1 MTKIQIEKMALRN
14 FKGVPSAEYDF
25 GQLTDITGGNGS
37 GKSTIYEAYLWC
49 LFDKNASGNKPK
61 VQPLDANNQVI
72 HNLTTSVELTL
83 LVDGNPLKVERR
95 LKETW
100 REEVCTGTKSE
111 YLVNDVPMTQTQ
123 FNAKLSELL
132 DLDKWFMISNISIIP
147 NMDQKACR
155 AALQSIAPAFD
166 EKALA
171 AKYHHVDEALRC
183 GLTVDELATR
193 IKADKT
199 KAKQELDSIP
209 ARLDEI
215 DKLRVQDDFT
225 EVGKRIDAIN
235 AEVRTLTAEIEQAQK
250 VTVDPA
256 EAAKAEER
264 RKRMNA
270 LNEQICAIEKQ
281 IIKEHDDR
289 LFAITGELNTINRDT
304 LKANA
309 DINAWE
315 KQLQILN
322 ERLAQLNKD
331 IDAARARWMEVN
343 ATTYQGD
350 NIYEV
355 CPTCGQRIP
364 EEKITET
371 RMMAE
376 RVWKEHKVQQLEA
389 INYQGKVLKAEVA
402 DLTARV
408 EDIQCNLDK
417 TNTNLGE
424 YKARVEEL
432 SEQKDNLPSVAD
444 MLAENAE
451 HAELQAQYQALVDE
465 LQAESESTQK
475 TEASIAEKV
484 LPLKN
489 KMGELTN
496 ERTELEKRM
505 AAKTTNERIDKQNE
519 ELLVNQKA
527 LQQSIA
533 EYEEIEAQIAAF
545 KKEKITTVENGVSS
559 LFSMV
564 HWKMYEANVTNSG
577 EKEICQA
584 IIDGVP
590 YEQQNTAT
598 QVNAGIDIVEAFSR
612 AYGVEAPLFIDNAES
627 VSELLPIQRQM
638 IKLTVVPGAELN
650 INF

>member
-14 FKGVPSAEYDF
+14 FKGVPSADYAF
-25 GQLTDITGGNGS
+25 GQITDITGGNGS

-61 VQPLDANNQVI
+61 VQPLDEDNQVI
-72 HNLTTSVELTL
+72 HNLTTSVELAL
-83 LVDGNPLKVERR
+83 LVDGNPMKVERR
-95 LKETW
+95 MTEKKDG
-100 REEVCTGTKSE
+100 GTESK

-123 FNAKLSELL
+123 SNAKLSELL
-132 DLDKWFMISNISIIP
+132 DIDKWFMISNINIIP

-155 AALQSIAPAFD
+155 AALQSIAPTFD

-171 AKYHHVDEALRC
+171 AKYNHVLVAING
-183 GLTVDELATR
+183 GLTVDELAMRVKTE
-193 IKADKT
+193 KT
-199 KAKQELDSIP
+199 KAKLELDSIP

-256 EAAKAEER
+256 EAEKAEER
-264 RKRMNA
+264 RNRMNA
-270 LNEQICAIEKQ
+270 LNEQISAIEKR

-289 LFAITGELNTINRDT
+289 LFAITGELDTISRDT

-315 KQLQILN
+315 KQLQIVN
-322 ERLAQLNKD
+322 DRLEQLNKE
-331 IDAARARWMEVN
+331 IEAARARWIEVN
-343 ATTYQGD
+343 AQTYTGTALD
-350 NIYEV
+350 EV
-355 CPTCGQRIP
+355 CPTCGQPLPPERI
-364 EEKITET
+364 EEAAKKAESNWNAEKT
-371 RMMAE
+371 R
-376 RVWKEHKVQQLEA
+376 QLES
-389 INYQGKVLKAEVA
+389 INMRGKALKAEVI
-402 DLTARV
+402 DLNARV
-408 EDIQCNLDK
+408 EDIQGNIEK
-417 TNTNLGE
+417 TNHNLEE
-424 YKARVEEL
+424 YKSRMDEL
-432 SEQKDNLPSVAD
+432 NEKKDNIPGVAD

-451 HAELQAQYQALVDE
+451 HDDLQKQYKALVDE
-465 LQAESESTQK
+465 LQAETEITKK

-484 LPLKN
+484 QPLKE
-489 KMGELTN
+489 KMEALMN
-496 ERTELEKRM
+496 ERMELDKRI
-505 AAKTTNERIDKQNE
+505 AAKTTNDRIDKQQD
-519 ELLVNQKA
+519 ELLYNQKT
-527 LQQSIA
+527 LQQTIA
-533 EYEEIEAQIAAF
+533 EYEEIEDQVAAF

-564 HWKMYEANVTNSG
+564 HWKMYEQNVTNSG

-598 QVNAGIDIVEAFSR
+598 QVNAGIDIVEAFGK

-627 VSELLPIQRQM
+627 VSELLPIHRQM